1 MLGPMSWLSRLSF
14 VGPGAAEDPAAL
26 LGQAAAGDAAAQ
38 TRLYRRESG
47 PVFRYLLALGSDEAL
62 ALDAMQDAFV
72 ELLRAPG
79 GFDPRRGTLG
89 AYLAGIA
96 RHRWLARCRE
106 ARRFVEA
113 TPDDDSSND
122 TGADSAPDS
131 APDQSEHLA
140 CSQLQGQVWSGIR
153 SLSWTQR
160 EALVLVDLQERP
172 YREAAAIAGVSE
184 DVLRT
189 RLHRAR
195 ARLAALLGAQ
205 GVRP

>member
-1 MLGPMSWLSRLSF
+1 MLGPMSWLTRLGF
-14 VGPGAAEDPAAL
+14 VSPGGAEDPAAL
-26 LGQAAAGDAAAQ
+26 LGAAAAGDAAAQ

-47 PVFRYLLALGSDEAL
+47 LVFRYLLALGSDEAL

-72 ELLRAPG
+72 ELLRAPA
-79 GFDPRRGTLG
+79 GFNPQLGTLG

-113 TPDDDSSND
+113 TPDDETDAPVALAA
-122 TGADSAPDS
+122 ADL
-131 APDQSEHLA
+131 SEHIA
-140 CSQLQGQVWSGIR
+140 CRQLQGSVWAGIR
-153 SLSWTQR
+153 QLSWTQR

-195 ARLAALLGAQ
+195 TRLATVLGAQ

>member
-1 MLGPMSWLSRLSF
+1 MLGPMSWLTRLGF
-14 VGPGAAEDPAAL
+14 VGPGTAEDPAAL
-26 LGQAAAGDAAAQ
+26 LREAAAGDAAAQ
-38 TRLYRRESG
+38 ARLYRRESG

-72 ELLRAPG
+72 ELLRTPG
-79 GFDPRRGTLG
+79 GFDPQRGTLG

-106 ARRFVEA
+106 ARRFVEPP
-113 TPDDDSSND
+113 PDDETD
-122 TGADSAPDS
+122 TAAVLATADL
-131 APDQSEHLA
+131 SEHLA
-140 CSQLQGQVWSGIR
+140 CRQLQGSVWAGIR
-153 SLSWTQR
+153 QLSWTQR
-160 EALVLVDLQERP
+160 EALVLVDLQERS
-172 YREAAAIAGVSE
+172 YSEAAAIAGVSD

-195 ARLAALLGAQ
+195 TRLATVLGAQ